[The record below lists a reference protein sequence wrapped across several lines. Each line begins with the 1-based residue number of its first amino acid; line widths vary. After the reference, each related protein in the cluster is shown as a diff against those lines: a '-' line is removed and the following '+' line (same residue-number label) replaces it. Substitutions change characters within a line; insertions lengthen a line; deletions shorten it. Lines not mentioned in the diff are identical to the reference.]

1 MYTFDDQ
8 IIRTKMIT
16 GQKVIDKLQ
25 NSHVLI
31 IGLGGVG
38 SFALEAIARAGVGSI
53 TICDHDTVS
62 VSNINRQ
69 LPALHSTIGECKA
82 NVLARR
88 VLDINPT
95 IKLTVLNKYYTP
107 LNRDEIFI
115 DNFDYI
121 IDAIDSVTSKIDLIV
136 TAKEKNIPIIS
147 ALGTGNKFD
156 PTKFQITDI
165 SKTSICPLARVM
177 RRELKSRKIYKH
189 EVVFST
195 ETPKIPTQ
203 LDEIPQGKGNV
214 PGSISFVPSVCGLIL
229 ASHVINT
236 FISECNE

>member
-1 MYTFDDQ
+1 MYTFDEQ

-16 GQKVIDKLQ
+16 SDKIVENLRNKKVL
-25 NSHVLI
+25 V

-38 SFALEAIARAGVGSI
+38 SFALEAIARAGIGNI

-69 LPALHSTIGECKA
+69 LPALHSTIGMSKA
-82 NVLARR
+82 KVLANR
-88 VLDINPT
+88 VLDINPHVN
-95 IKLTVLNKYYTP
+95 LTVLEKYYTP
-107 LNRDEIFI
+107 ENKNEIFI

-121 IDAIDSVTSKIDLIV
+121 VDAIDSVTSKIDLIV

-156 PTKFQITDI
+156 PTKFEISDI
-165 SKTSICPLARVM
+165 SKTTVCPLARVM
-177 RRELKSRKIYKH
+177 RKELKSRGIYKH

-195 ETPKIPTQ
+195 EVPKKPTQ
-203 LDEIPQGKGNV
+203 LDVIPDGKGNV

-236 FISECNE
+236 FINENV